1 MAIKTLFAYSTDC
14 SELFHSS
21 LEKARA
27 IRVVNGSA
35 VRKPASCIRVPD
47 SQETK
52 EIRIAAVK
60 TLTID
65 STIPKVYTKKGS

>member
-14 SELFHSS
+14 SELFHSN

-35 VRKPASCIRVPD
+35 VRKPASCVRVPE
-47 SQETK
+47 SQDTN

-60 TLTID
+60 TFRID
-65 STIPKVYTKKGS
+65 SIIIKVYTKKGS